1 MSCLTLKNN
10 SPNWYDINAELSLRL
25 GTIFA
30 SFPAAFSFTRQT
42 NDKDR
47 ALFNFCTADH
57 GNAAHSS
64 SYSVFSSI
72 RRLAQLFQ

>member
-1 MSCLTLKNN
+1 MSCLTLKKN
-10 SPNWYDINAELSLRL
+10 SPNWYDINPEL

-30 SFPAAFSFTRQT
+30 SFPAAFSFTGQT

-64 SYSVFSSI
+64 SYSAFSSI
-72 RRLAQLFQ
+72 RRVAQLFQ